1 MIGFISTL
9 KGVIYLKNKSIP
21 FEEKDF
27 AGFFLQENYP
37 DIKLWF
43 TDALKMTDITKYK
56 LNTNHCASLVMV
68 GVWDVFSVFGK
79 LDAQTIINLY
89 SEIDK
94 FHPRIQSITNKE
106 SFTNIWDFDVQPL
119 NCELPEGVKC
129 NHSTSKTLSANIDV
143 MEFLLWLAQQDVILP
158 KGSPTESKMKLKTL
172 LSDENRFN
180 LSIFVKREQIERLF
194 KDIPHL
200 TNNHWTGDWISA
212 TWLKAALYN
221 DVEHSLEKEFDVM
234 VYEEVQPVSH
244 LMPTNFNLSWLFC
257 PSAHYVFFH
266 WLIFIIKKQKSD
278 PVRFQLLTYLIG
290 LFVFQKF
297 SLLDRSAFMTAEFD
311 FFKWQSKDIGKR
323 SSNVKLSARYT
334 G

>member
-1 MIGFISTL
+1 
-9 KGVIYLKNKSIP
+9 
-21 FEEKDF
+21 
-27 AGFFLQENYP
+27 
-37 DIKLWF
+37 
-43 TDALKMTDITKYK
+43 
-56 LNTNHCASLVMV
+56 
-68 GVWDVFSVFGK
+68 
-79 LDAQTIINLY
+79 
-89 SEIDK
+89 
-94 FHPRIQSITNKE
+94 
-106 SFTNIWDFDVQPL
+106 
-119 NCELPEGVKC
+119 
-129 NHSTSKTLSANIDV
+129 

-158 KGSPTESKMKLKTL
+158 KGSPTESKMKLKDL

-194 KDIPHL
+194 KDTPHL
-200 TNNHWTGDWISA
+200 TNSHWTGDWISA

-266 WLIFIIKKQKSD
+266 WLIFIIKKQKND